1 MTDPAGAI
9 AAPLATD
16 PAVLRGLRRDRRTRR
31 MASIE
36 WFEAAYR
43 VYLVGFLA
51 VVAVLGLSSA
61 LGDEPVTASQAG
73 LGP

>member
-1 MTDPAGAI
+1 
-9 AAPLATD
+9 
-16 PAVLRGLRRDRRTRR
+16 